1 MQYADDI
8 CWVGGNCS
16 HAIDTIKSNIPPRL
30 LQRDLHINLAKTE
43 EYIINREKIEWER
56 CKYLGSILLTEND
69 IARRNQLATAA
80 FNNLNKILTNNK
92 LSLNIKIRKAIYIC
106 HRNILRKILLIRWP
120 EKISNEDLY
129 KRTIQKPW
137 SHTIRIRRVRWLGH
151 LLRLPEEA
159 PARKALDI
167 YFHYLVKH
175 PRGAKKISWVDTVNK
190 DLKSYANITI
200 EEGRELAQDRKE
212 WRSIVARMIGNT
224 S

>member
-1 MQYADDI
+1 MM
-8 CWVGGNCS
+8 
-16 HAIDTIKSNIPPRL
+16 
-30 LQRDLHINLAKTE
+30 
-43 EYIINREKIEWER
+43 
-56 CKYLGSILLTEND
+56 
-69 IARRNQLATAA
+69 
-80 FNNLNKILTNNK
+80 
-92 LSLNIKIRKAIYIC
+92 
-106 HRNILRKILLIRWP
+106 
-120 EKISNEDLY
+120 
-129 KRTIQKPW
+129 QKPW

-167 YFHYLVKH
+167 YLHYLVKH
-175 PRGAKKISWVDTVNK
+175 PRDAKKISWVDTVNK